1 MQSLIYNCYE
11 TNFIRDIIKE
21 EQEKRNEIKK
31 NKKLL
36 EEDLKEIENKKRELE
51 RQEQFTQPQNKIE
64 QINKQL
70 ATLSEDNDSLTR
82 LELVKLRKSLEKER
96 NEYKS
101 VINEI
106 NKTENQR
113 NDILNKIEKIK
124 NEIHDI
130 PTVGKKFLGVDERGY
145 KYFFFP
151 WMNGKIYI
159 KINKNDGNCKY
170 EWRELNNET
179 DINDLIDKLNEKG
192 IHESQLLIKLTRL
205 YPKRMGYSNKKINNN
220 LNDNNLSNNNNIENE
235 EYQITKEDIF
245 NKNILTYTNLLNP
258 LRNVNKKQKNNND
271 NNKEKISYL
280 KIAIEKILDLEKDI
294 TLYLTSDKKEWES
307 FNVRQYLLK
316 WIENIDDID
325 QLVNV
330 LIMFNER
337 IKQPYKIEENENK
350 IKKTNF
356 NQNTK
361 NKNIIDDDE
370 EIICVS
376 ENKNNNN
383 LDLSLYNLKKEDIP
397 IEDDNLDPY
406 KTNKNLE
413 FSGKIRFWNKEYE
426 NYTIEKIYKD
436 YLNEVYNFPMLYI
449 SIYIFEIILADLYK
463 RRDFYRKKNEDL

>member
-1 MQSLIYNCYE
+1 
-11 TNFIRDIIKE
+11 
-21 EQEKRNEIKK
+21 
-31 NKKLL
+31 
-36 EEDLKEIENKKRELE
+36 
-51 RQEQFTQPQNKIE
+51 
-64 QINKQL
+64 
-70 ATLSEDNDSLTR
+70 
-82 LELVKLRKSLEKER
+82 
-96 NEYKS
+96 
-101 VINEI
+101 
-106 NKTENQR
+106 
-113 NDILNKIEKIK
+113 
-124 NEIHDI
+124 
-130 PTVGKKFLGVDERGY
+130 
-145 KYFFFP
+145 
-151 WMNGKIYI
+151 
-159 KINKNDGNCKY
+159 
-170 EWRELNNET
+170 
-179 DINDLIDKLNEKG
+179 
-192 IHESQLLIKLTRL
+192 
-205 YPKRMGYSNKKINNN
+205 MGYSNKKINNN
-220 LNDNNLSNNNNIENE
+220 LNDNNLSNNNNNIENE
-235 EYQITKEDIF
+235 ENQITKEDIF

-271 NNKEKISYL
+271 NNNKEKISYL

-330 LIMFNER
+330 LTMFNER
-337 IKQPYKIEENENK
+337 IKQPYKIDENENK

-370 EIICVS
+370 EIICVN

-426 NYTIEKIYKD
+426 SYYIENIYKD
-436 YLNEVYNFPMLYI
+436 YLNEVYNFPMLYV

-463 RRDFYRKKNEDL
+463 RRDFYRKKNEDLLAEAENKKNVNVKIKYDEIEKMIIENDNKNWKKRSLRNVGKKNYQE